1 MKKPILS
8 LTLAATLAI
17 GAVSVQAAVK
27 QEPAA
32 KAAQHFHDPF
42 EKKILKAISAENIY
56 ENIDYLSKVPRVAG
70 TESEAKAVQFI
81 KEEFESYG
89 YKADVQPFTF
99 YGYTPPSSI
108 SLSVDGYEG
117 EWKPQA
123 FTYSVSGNV
132 SGELVL
138 AGLGKKDELSSLD
151 LSGKIALIERGEI
164 SFAEKVLNAAEK
176 GAAGVI
182 IYNNAEGALSGT
194 LGEHNDKFVP
204 SAALSKA
211 EGEALLSQ
219 IGKTVS
225 LSIVGAETGEKTS
238 HNVIAV
244 KKTTGKKSAA
254 NDIIVLGAHH
264 DSVAGAPGA
273 NDDASGTA
281 MTLELARVLKNVPA
295 DTEIRF
301 VTFGAEEVGLL
312 GSEHYV
318 STLSDDEIS
327 RTVANFNLDMVGS
340 RDAGDLVMLTLDG
353 KPNLVTDLAQKS
365 SEKLNGEPTPYGQGG
380 RSDHV
385 PFAEARIPAALFIHS
400 PSEPWYHTP
409 EDSIDKISKEK
420 LQDTAEIV
428 GTAIYDRARMDQIG
442 PKPKKAPKFKAP
454 DELKTEENIK

>member
-32 KAAQHFHDPF
+32 KAAQHFQDPF

-117 EWKPQA
+117 ELKPQA

-151 LSGKIALIERGEI
+151 LSGKIALIKRGEI

-182 IYNNAEGALSGT
+182 IYNNAEGPLSGT

-244 KKTTGKKSAA
+244 KKPTGKKSAA

-264 DSVAGAPGA
+264 DSVADAPGA

-385 PFAEARIPAALFIHS
+385 PFAEAGIPAALFIHS

-428 GTAIYDRARMDQIG
+428 GTAIYDLARMDQIG
-442 PKPKKAPKFKAP
+442 PKPKKAPKVKAP